1 MNEILTPGIILGF
14 LLGIVALVVLDVL
27 TRVAVSLYRREFE
40 WGKLLVFLQTNVLPY
55 VICYGGFVG
64 LVYLS
69 QVYELPEAVTT
80 PFAGVAGV
88 IYLFIVGRLVGS
100 ILGNLR
106 EIGLPLEE

>member
-1 MNEILTPGIILGF
+1 MNEILTPGVILGF

-27 TRVAVSLYRREFE
+27 TRVAVALYRREFE
-40 WGKLLVFLQTNVLPY
+40 WGKLLLFLQTNVLPY

-69 QVYELPEAVTT
+69 QAYDLPEAVTT

-88 IYLFIVGRLVGS
+88 IYLFIVGRLVAS

-106 EIGLPLEE
+106 EMGLPLEE